1 MTIPSFNLAKEEK
14 ILNMFVR
21 DNQCQLQHD
30 QLHWEGKLMKTL
42 IVCFFAFSLVKFVP
56 RFSYSAG
63 NT

>member
-14 ILNMFVR
+14 FLNMFVR

-42 IVCFFAFSLVKFVP
+42 NCLLFCIQFGQVC
-56 RFSYSAG
+56 
-63 NT
+63 T